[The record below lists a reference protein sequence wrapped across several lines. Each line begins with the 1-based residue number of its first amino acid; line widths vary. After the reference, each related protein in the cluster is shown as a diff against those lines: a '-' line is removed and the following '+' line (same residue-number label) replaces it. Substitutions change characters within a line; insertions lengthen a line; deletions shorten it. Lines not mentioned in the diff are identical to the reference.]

1 MTSIFSFQP
10 RYPIWKQIKEFLK
23 PQEEN
28 EVRTILG
35 ENMLIR
41 NDIAHQELFPAFK
54 FLYNKKLKYDIEERE
69 ISSVLIESLANDK
82 LLIN

>member
-41 NDIAHQELFPAFK
+41 NDIAHQE
-54 FLYNKKLKYDIEERE
+54 
-69 ISSVLIESLANDK
+69 VESLLSIILLLLLLVLSDERRSKYYKERINNDK
-82 LLIN
+82 ET